1 MLTTKNVC
9 TLILTILFLLFIRSD
24 TDGSWR
30 CLWRRW
36 WFQTAGKEMQ
46 KLVGWTFYYIRMSKC
61 WIRIRIKSMRIHNPA
76 FNKYDKK
83 ERFIILFF
91 HSDKL
96 KRKAERVEAKQKT
109 SEEKNDR
116 SCCCTI
122 CPQIISKP
130 IRLLNKKDVYQHRI
144 PKNLLLTHLFLL
156 ETRSRTRTRFVASN
170 SWLKDWPRKRWI
182 FYAVTNSVRNLDP
195 ADQQKPNVL

>member
-1 MLTTKNVC
+1 
-9 TLILTILFLLFIRSD
+9 
-24 TDGSWR
+24 
-30 CLWRRW
+30 
-36 WFQTAGKEMQ
+36 
-46 KLVGWTFYYIRMSKC
+46 
-61 WIRIRIKSMRIHNPA
+61 MRIHSPA

-96 KRKAERVEAKQKT
+96 KRKAERVEAKQKA

-122 CPQIISKP
+122 CPQIILKP
-130 IRLLNKKDVYQHRI
+130 IRLLNKKDVYQHQI

-195 ADQQKPNVL
+195 ADQQKPNVMCSQLRDSPHHPPPTPRFPSDLKSVHFFWLRIQTRNKI

>member
-1 MLTTKNVC
+1 LTTMMISNRWKGNAEVGRLDILLHPDRSANTKNA
-9 TLILTILFLLFIRSD
+9 
-24 TDGSWR
+24 GS
-30 CLWRRW
+30 
-36 WFQTAGKEMQ
+36 
-46 KLVGWTFYYIRMSKC
+46 
-61 WIRIRIKSMRIHNPA
+61 IRIRIKSMRIHNPA

-170 SWLKDWPRKRWI
+170 SWLKDWPRKR
-182 FYAVTNSVRNLDP
+182 
-195 ADQQKPNVL
+195 